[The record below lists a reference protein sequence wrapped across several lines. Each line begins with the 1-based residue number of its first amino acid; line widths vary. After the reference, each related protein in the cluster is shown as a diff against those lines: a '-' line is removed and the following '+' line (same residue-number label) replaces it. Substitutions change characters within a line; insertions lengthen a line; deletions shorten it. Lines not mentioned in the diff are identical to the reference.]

1 MNKLRLFSLNLL
13 LFVAVSLSAVDFTT
27 SYYTSANGKKGESLK
42 TALYNIIKN
51 PDVTSY
57 DGLYTAYKKTD
68 NRVIGGTTYVRDW
81 YSTTTRYKHVT
92 DKAGSYSK
100 EGDCYNREHS
110 VPQSWFGSGNIKS
123 DIVHVLP
130 TDGYVNNRR
139 GNYPFGEVGTATYT
153 SNGGYCKLGSAKS
166 GLGYSGTVFEPADEI
181 KGDLARIYFY
191 MATCYQDKCT
201 SWGNNVFTGTTYSPL
216 SSWSLTMFMRWS
228 EEDPVD
234 DIEIARNNA
243 VQDVQGNRNPFVDFP
258 GLEQY
263 VWGSLKTTAISVTSY
278 DNPYDTSGL
287 TTPTFNFNGTNVVKV
302 LGDAAFQYQA
312 TTNSDGTIQYASSNT
327 NVATVSSNGTVTIVG
342 VGTTTI
348 TASVAQ
354 TNTYKAASASYLLT
368 VKASADD
375 PTEATGDYVKV
386 TTAPSDWS
394 GTYLIVYEDGG
405 VALNGGLTTL
415 DAVSNTISVTISNN
429 TIASTSTTDAAS
441 FTIASKSDGYSIKS
455 ASGLYMGQ
463 TSDANGLKSGTTD
476 SYTNAISLSGSDA
489 DIVSG
494 GAYLRYN
501 ASSGQTRFRY
511 YKSGSYTSQKAIQ
524 LYKKSEGSGT
534 GGDPT
539 PTGPVDPTVTFT
551 TSVLSMFVGETV
563 VNEADTNS
571 DGQVTYSSSNTQ
583 VATVDA
589 ESGLVTAL
597 SAGQTTITATVSATD
612 NYNQGSASYT
622 LTVVESSGTGSTT
635 EDELTATVLDLPS
648 SYGDVSG
655 KTATSG
661 TVYAANGMT
670 NTSKDY
676 IQMRSSNNN
685 SGIVSTSSVG
695 TIAKVTVTWSSNT
708 ASGRVL
714 NIYGSNTAYTS
725 PTDLYDSSKQ
735 GTLLGTI
742 VYGTS
747 TELAVSGNYAYVGIR
762 SNANALYANSIRIQW
777 NTGSGTTPTPVAPT
791 VSFATATKSLTVGET
806 FTQAVTTN
814 SNGAV
819 TYTSSNPQVATVEAA
834 TGKVT
839 AVSAGTATITA
850 NVAATSNYTAGTATY
865 TVTVTAS
872 GSSTLTGSGTQT
884 DPYTVA
890 DVLQLFADNN
900 VPSTEVYVSGIVSQI
915 KSLDV
920 SKYTRAQYYISDD
933 GTTTDQFYVYN
944 GLYLDGANFTSND
957 QLQVADQVVVLGT
970 LTTYGNTNEF
980 AANSKIVSLVRPS
993 SGPVAPTASFA
1004 SASKTLTV
1012 GATYTQ
1018 TLTTNSD
1025 GAVTY
1030 ASSNASVATVNAQTG
1045 LVTAVAAGT
1054 ATITATVAATDNFTA
1069 ATATYTVTVTA
1080 SGSGLST
1087 DELTATV
1094 LDLGTSYGDVT
1105 GKTAASGTVYAAH
1118 AMTNADKEFIQMR
1131 SNNNNSGI
1139 VSTASVGTVN
1149 SVTVDWTSTTQSG
1162 RVLNI
1167 YGSNTA
1173 YSSPADLYDSSKQGA
1188 LLGTIVYGTSTS
1200 LTVSDDYAYI
1210 GIRSNSGALY
1220 ATGINIVW
1228 NITSGALMNPSAS
1241 FEESAVTLTVGDT
1254 YMQTVNTNSDG
1265 AVTYSSSD
1273 PAVATVDASTGL
1285 VTAAAAGTATITA
1298 NIAATSTYNAAA
1310 PTYTVTVV
1318 AAEQSLDYNY
1328 VKVTSEPTDWSGTY
1342 LIVNEEA
1349 SVALDGGRETLNAA
1363 SGQSNCIT
1371 VTIEEGQ
1378 IAATTYT
1385 AAAEF
1390 TVAKMTDGYSI
1401 KAASGGFLGLAKGK
1415 SGMDT
1420 SSEAIANTLA
1430 YHSDGDSVTIAC
1442 TSVVTSSG
1450 VSTDTPVRLRF
1461 NANNGT
1467 PLFRY
1472 YSYSTAL
1479 QSVQLYKKVSSG
1491 EEPGTSGDVNRD
1503 GNVSIADVTALVNI
1517 VLGKDSGTTPVYD
1530 HEAADVNQDGQVTIA
1545 DVTALVNIV
1554 LGKTL

>member
-1 MNKLRLFSLNLL
+1 MNKLRFFSLNLL

-27 SYYTSANGKKGESLK
+27 SYYTSANGKKGEALK

-51 PDVTSY
+51 PSVTSY
-57 DGLYTAYKKTD
+57 DGLYTGYKKTD
-68 NRVIGGTTYVRDW
+68 NRVINGTTYVRDW

-110 VPQSWFGSGNIKS
+110 VPQSWFGSGSIKS

-216 SSWSLTMFMRWS
+216 SSWSLQMFMRWS
-228 EEDPVD
+228 EQDPVD

-263 VWGSLKTTAISVTSY
+263 VWGTLKTTAISVTSY

-312 TTNSDGTIQYASSNT
+312 TTNSDATIQYASSNT
-327 NVATVSSNGTVTIVG
+327 NVATVSSNGTVTIKA

-348 TASVAQ
+348 SARVAQ
-354 TNTYKAASASYLLT
+354 TSTYKAASASYLLT

-375 PTEATGDYVKV
+375 PTESTGDYVKV

-394 GTYLIVYEDGG
+394 GTYLIVCEDGG
-405 VALNGGLTTL
+405 VALDGGLSTL
-415 DAVSNTISVTISNN
+415 DAASNTISVTISDN
-429 TIASTSTTDAAS
+429 TIASNSTTDAAS
-441 FTIASKSDGYSIKS
+441 FTIAAKSGGYSILS

-463 TSDANGLKSGTTD
+463 TSDANGLKSGALDT
-476 SYTNAISLSGSDA
+476 YTNAISLSGSDA
-489 DIVSG
+489 TIVSG

-501 ASSGQTRFRY
+501 PTSGQTRFRY
-511 YKSGSYTSQKAIQ
+511 FKSATYEGQKAIQ

-534 GGDPT
+534 GDDPT
-539 PTGPVDPTVTFT
+539 PAGPVDPTVSFG
-551 TSVLSMFVGETV
+551 TSALTLSVGETV

-571 DGQVTYSSSNTQ
+571 DGLLTYSSSNQ
-583 VATVDA
+583 SVATVDL
-589 ESGLVTAL
+589 ETGLVTAL
-597 SAGQTTITATVSATD
+597 REGTTTITATVSATD

-622 LTVVESSGTGSTT
+622 LTV
-635 EDELTATVLDLPS
+635 
-648 SYGDVSG
+648 
-655 KTATSG
+655 
-661 TVYAANGMT
+661 
-670 NTSKDY
+670 
-676 IQMRSSNNN
+676 
-685 SGIVSTSSVG
+685 
-695 TIAKVTVTWSSNT
+695 T
-708 ASGRVL
+708 ASG
-714 NIYGSNTAYTS
+714 A
-725 PTDLYDSSKQ
+725 
-735 GTLLGTI
+735 
-742 VYGTS
+742 
-747 TELAVSGNYAYVGIR
+747 
-762 SNANALYANSIRIQW
+762 
-777 NTGSGTTPTPVAPT
+777 
-791 VSFATATKSLTVGET
+791 
-806 FTQAVTTN
+806 
-814 SNGAV
+814 
-819 TYTSSNPQVATVEAA
+819 
-834 TGKVT
+834 
-839 AVSAGTATITA
+839 
-850 NVAATSNYTAGTATY
+850 
-865 TVTVTAS
+865 
-872 GSSTLTGSGTQT
+872 STLTGSGTLN

-900 VPSTEVYVSGIVSQI
+900 VPTSAVYVKGIVSQI

-933 GTTTDQFYVYN
+933 GTTTNQFYVYN

-957 QLQVADQVVVLGT
+957 QLQVADQVVVNGT
-970 LTTYGNTNEF
+970 LTTYNTTNEF
-980 AANSKIVSLVRPS
+980 AQNSKIVSLVRPS
-993 SGPVAPTASFA
+993 SGPVAPTVSFA
-1004 SASKTLTV
+1004 TASKTLAV

-1030 ASSNASVATVNAQTG
+1030 TSSAPGVATVNAQTG

-1054 ATITATVAATDNFTA
+1054 ATITASVAATSAYTA

-1080 SGSGLST
+1080 AGGSTRT

-1094 LDLGTSYGDVT
+1094 LGLTGNYSDVT
-1105 GKTAASGTVYAAH
+1105 GKTAVSGTVYAAN
-1118 AMTNADKEFIQMR
+1118 AMTDADKSYIQMR

-1139 VSTASVGTVN
+1139 VSTATVGTVAK
-1149 SVTVDWTSTTQSG
+1149 VTVDWATNTQSG

-1173 YSSPADLYDSSKQGA
+1173 YTSPADLYNTSKQGT
-1188 LLGTIVYGTSTS
+1188 LLGTIVYGTSTE
-1200 LTVSDDYAYI
+1200 LTVTGDYAYI

-1220 ATGINIVW
+1220 AAAINIVW
-1228 NITSGALMNPSAS
+1228 NVTSGTLMNPSAS
-1241 FEESAVTLTVGDT
+1241 FEESTVTLTVGDT
-1254 YMQTVNTNSDG
+1254 FTQTVETNSDG
-1265 AVTYSSSD
+1265 AVTYRSSD

-1285 VTAAAAGTATITA
+1285 VTAVAAGTATITA
-1298 NIAATSTYNAAA
+1298 DIAATSTYNAAA

-1318 AAEQSLDYNY
+1318 AAEQPLDYSY

-1349 SVALDGGRETLNAA
+1349 GVALDGSRETLNAA

-1371 VTIEEGQ
+1371 VTIEEDQ

-1390 TVAKMTDGYSI
+1390 TVAKLTDGYSI
-1401 KAASGGFLGLAKGK
+1401 QAASGGYLGLAKGK

-1420 SSEAIANTLA
+1420 SAEAIANTLA

-1442 TSVVTSSG
+1442 TSVVTTSG
-1450 VSTDTPVRLRF
+1450 VSTDTPVRLCF
-1461 NANNGT
+1461 NPNNGT

-1472 YSYSTAL
+1472 YSYSTQL
-1479 QSVQLYKKVSSG
+1479 STLTLYKKVTSG
-1491 EEPGTSGDVNRD
+1491 EEPEPSSGDVNKD

-1517 VLGKDSGTTPVYD
+1517 VLGKDSSETPVYD
-1530 HEAADVNQDGQVTIA
+1530 HEAADVNGDGQVTIA
-1545 DVTALVNIV
+1545 DVTALVNVV